1 MLPHMCATCIVPPV
15 LIVWHGLILN
25 KPIYISPTLHAP
37 GPKQNRVSNDPL
49 TNLQEVTTR
58 KKDVYFIVWRLG
70 HTVIVNQAMCC
81 ICHNLFWYFC
91 LKVSVCP
98 QRRLLTVRA
107 LFKSRSPDECR
118 EEHFKCQQPC
128 SSLARRNAVYCQLNL
143 CKSSWMCST
152 GGGGSLRTAYMTAL
166 EARSSHSSCARRRHF
181 SCSNSN
187 RGAKLFVPPVWGVYF
202 TNQLSARAVMTF
214 APGC

>member
-1 MLPHMCATCIVPPV
+1 MQIIPALRGTWTRHDMNMETMRHSQILYFCKERRPLIIMLPHTCATCIVPPV

-98 QRRLLTVRA
+98 KRRLLTVRA
-107 LFKSRSPDECR
+107 LFKSRSPDECC
-118 EEHFKCQQPC
+118 EEHFKCQQTMFLTC
-128 SSLARRNAVYCQLNL
+128 
-143 CKSSWMCST
+143 
-152 GGGGSLRTAYMTAL
+152 
-166 EARSSHSSCARRRHF
+166 
-181 SCSNSN
+181 
-187 RGAKLFVPPVWGVYF
+187 
-202 TNQLSARAVMTF
+202 
-214 APGC
+214 